1 MAFLPLFPILHGV
14 TGSVFREHLLSP
26 TSFSQS
32 LNFASRISFLP
43 FCTSFVPIW
52 TRLFCSSSWKPVQT
66 PMRSAALALAAKS
79 PCHPPWSHSPAASL
93 MMVGLSCRP
102 GVWFYRGAFRL
113 TLGEGS
119 RCLLLLGTPCCVGS
133 RVSQTWALLSAVH
146 FSLKPEEPN
155 AWVTFLSAGPTYLKP
170 ESTFGVMP

>member
-113 TLGEGS
+113 TLGEAGFQVFALAWHS
-119 RCLLLLGTPCCVGS
+119 
-133 RVSQTWALLSAVH
+133 LLS
-146 FSLKPEEPN
+146 
-155 AWVTFLSAGPTYLKP
+155 WLSCLPDLGPAQCCALQ
-170 ESTFGVMP
+170 SQA